1 MLVQNCKRKLQKHQ
15 TSIPHQSTPLKSKK
29 GLIENYAI
37 AVIMV
42 RLGKY
47 GRYGWETKT
56 LVSSGFQAK
65 K

>member
-1 MLVQNCKRKLQKHQ
+1 MM
-15 TSIPHQSTPLKSKK
+15 HQSTPLKSKK

-42 RLGKY
+42 HIGKY
-47 GRYGWETKT
+47 GWEAKT